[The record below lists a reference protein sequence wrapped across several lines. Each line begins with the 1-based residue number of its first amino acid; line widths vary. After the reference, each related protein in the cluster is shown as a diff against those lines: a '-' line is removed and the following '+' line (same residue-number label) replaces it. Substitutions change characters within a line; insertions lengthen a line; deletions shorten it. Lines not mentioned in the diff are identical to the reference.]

1 MHATKICII
10 GLGYVGM
17 PLAQLFSKKYET
29 TGFDILT
36 KTNNN
41 FKCTTLIDDI
51 KDCNV
56 YIVAVPTP
64 VDQNNNPDLE
74 PLRLASRTVGKVISK
89 NDVVIYESTVY
100 PGVTEEVCL
109 PIIENVSQLKL
120 NRDFFAGYSP
130 ERINP
135 GDDLHTIEK
144 IIKITSGSTPETADF
159 VDLLYN
165 SVLTNGTYKAPS
177 IKIAEAAKIIENVQR
192 DVNIAFI
199 NEAAKIFNAM
209 GIDTHDVL
217 EAASTKWNFINFKP
231 GLVGGHC
238 IGIDSFYL
246 IHKAIANGVVPEM
259 TISARKTNNSMAVY
273 VAEQLIKC
281 MNKKA
286 VTVKNADIL
295 ILGFTFKENCSDT
308 RNTKIFD
315 IYKTLKEYTENI
327 IIFDPHVDVQNI
339 KDEYNIEISNQ
350 LPERKFDAII
360 DCVGHQEFSN
370 LDILSLKK
378 SRNSVIYDI
387 KGLLDRNIIDKRL

>member
-350 LPERKFDAII
+350 LPEKKFDAII